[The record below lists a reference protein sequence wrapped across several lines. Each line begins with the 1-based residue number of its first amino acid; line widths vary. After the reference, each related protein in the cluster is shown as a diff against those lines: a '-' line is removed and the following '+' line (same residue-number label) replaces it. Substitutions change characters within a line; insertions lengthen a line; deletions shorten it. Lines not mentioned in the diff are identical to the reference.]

1 MILRIHSKLV
11 PSRHCRHRQSVSEV
25 CARCQ
30 TSKCRIMS
38 KIKVRNFKKLIK
50 RVFRQFPV
58 PFFTHNNFLFVL
70 KKFDL
75 NKYYTKKLL
84 HFPVDD
90 TLICI
95 QFYMV

>member
-1 MILRIHSKLV
+1 
-11 PSRHCRHRQSVSEV
+11 
-25 CARCQ
+25 
-30 TSKCRIMS
+30 MS

-50 RVFRQFPV
+50 MVFRQFPV

-75 NKYYTKKLL
+75 NKYYTKKLS